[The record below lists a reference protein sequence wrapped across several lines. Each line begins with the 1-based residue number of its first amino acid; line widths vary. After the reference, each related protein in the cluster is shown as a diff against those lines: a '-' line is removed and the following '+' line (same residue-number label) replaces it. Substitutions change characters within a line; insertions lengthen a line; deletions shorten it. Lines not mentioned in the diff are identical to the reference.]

1 MTSQVLYRKWRPQT
15 LAEVVGQEPVT
26 QTLLN
31 ALRTGRLAHAYL
43 FCGPRG
49 TGKTSTGRILAKA
62 MNCLSPQDGEPC
74 NACSICEAITEG
86 RAFDLMEIDGA
97 SNRGIDEI
105 RDIREKINFAPS
117 VAKYKVYIVDEVH
130 MLTEPAFNALLKT
143 LEEPPAH
150 AVFVLATTEVHKVP
164 ATILSRCQRFD
175 FRRVPK
181 SAIVGKLEQIC
192 GQEDIHI
199 GPQALMLVAKAAT
212 GSLRDAENLLEQIVL
227 HHGTDVTLDQAR
239 EELGITDDERV
250 RELARH
256 AVKGDI
262 AAGFATIN
270 TLSADG
276 VDLRQFTRSLA
287 EYLRGLLLVK
297 AGAPEAADLSPEDAE
312 EAKTLVSLRSLN
324 EISSIIKVFA
334 QIDFRVDPQST
345 LPLELALV
353 DCGLRPKG
361 EAEGQADKGTAKKK
375 AAAAGAAK
383 EKPPTP
389 KDERTPESV
398 PDVPATPQYRAP
410 ADEQPAQ
417 EHSAVKETAP
427 AAPAASSIPPPP
439 HSLEQIREHWGD
451 FVKACKG
458 MGSSGNLDALLR
470 SSCEVVDVSGD
481 VLTLD
486 FRYEFHKN
494 KIEDPKYRHQV
505 EVKLQ
510 EVFNV
515 PYQVRCTQSKKE
527 DNRPQPPKKGH
538 HPVIDAAVRL
548 GARIMEEEPKHDE

>member
-1 MTSQVLYRKWRPQT
+1 MASQVLYRKWRPQT

-26 QTLLN
+26 RTLLN
-31 ALRTGRLAHAYL
+31 ALRTSRLAHAYL

-74 NACSICEAITEG
+74 NTCDICRAITEG
-86 RAFDLMEIDGA
+86 RAFDLVEIDGA
-97 SNRGIDEI
+97 SNRGIEEI
-105 RDIREKINFAPS
+105 RDIREKINFAPN
-117 VAKYKVYIVDEVH
+117 VAKYKVYIIDEVH

-175 FRRVPK
+175 FRRVPG
-181 SAIVGKLEQIC
+181 SAIVQKLQQIC
-192 GQEDIHI
+192 EQEGIHTDTQSLTLI
-199 GPQALMLVAKAAT
+199 AKAAT
-212 GSLRDAENLLEQIVL
+212 GSLRDAENLLEQVVL
-227 HHGTDVTLDQAR
+227 HHGTDVTLEEVR

-250 RELARH
+250 RELAKH
-256 AVKGDI
+256 ALKGDI

-287 EYLRGLLLVK
+287 EYLRGLLLIK
-297 AGAPEAADLSPEDAE
+297 AGAAEAVDLSPENAE
-312 EAKTLVSLRSLN
+312 EAKALVSLRSLN
-324 EISSIIKVFA
+324 EISNIIKAFA

-353 DCGLRPKG
+353 DCALRPKG
-361 EAEGQADKGTAKKK
+361 EAEGRADRGAAKKK
-375 AAAAGAAK
+375 AAASGAAK
-383 EKPPTP
+383 EKPSAYT
-389 KDERTPESV
+389 DERGEPLPDTTTTPRHS
-398 PDVPATPQYRAP
+398 AAP
-410 ADEQPAQ
+410 VEQPVQ
-417 EHSAVKETAP
+417 EHSAVKETAS
-427 AAPAASSIPPPP
+427 ATPAASSIPPPP

-470 SSCEVVDVSGD
+470 SSCEVVDVSGN

-510 EVFNV
+510 EVFSV

-527 DNRPQPPKKGH
+527 DSRPQPQQKVR
-538 HPVIDAAVRL
+538 HPVIDAAVRM